1 MVESIRWHHEF
12 QPQSK
17 SANFLQN
24 IHLANFIVNS
34 YDEDPEL
41 RLDLSKMHPDIV
53 KFMMGM
59 LEDIGDWYSGMTD
72 EIQAAYDFFLEAE
85 L

>member
-1 MVESIRWHHEF
+1 
-12 QPQSK
+12 
-17 SANFLQN
+17 
-24 IHLANFIVNS
+24 
-34 YDEDPEL
+34 
-41 RLDLSKMHPDIV
+41 MHPDIV
-53 KFMMGM
+53 KFMMSM